1 MLLSRE
7 DVERITTRRL
17 AASQADGCIVHV
29 SGSDKVNLRFAR
41 NSATSNGARS
51 GVAVTIISQFGQRSG
66 SATVNGLDEDT
77 LDAAQRRSEEI
88 ARAAPP
94 DPEQMP
100 PLGPQGYPPN
110 IAYDAVTAGLQT
122 TRLAEA
128 AQTAIATAE
137 ARTVAA
143 TGYSEAGGR
152 FRAIATSAGLFA
164 YERDS
169 IADFTVTAR
178 RKDGS
183 WSGWAGGSQFRFDA
197 LDPANIAGTAV
208 AKAAHDATPLDLEP
222 GQYTVLLEPSAA
234 GELLRY
240 LMWALDARAVDEGR
254 SWLSGTAGQ
263 SNLGAQLLDARVT
276 ITSDPADTHAPSPTF
291 DREGVP
297 HERTVWVEN
306 GVVKTLA
313 CSRYWAQKTGR
324 MNRPAPAALM
334 MAGGATSL
342 EEMIRAT
349 PRGILVT
356 RVWYTN
362 MLDPQTLLLT
372 GLTRDGNFLIE
383 NGEIVGPVRNFRFNE
398 SLVAMLANI
407 EAIGPSE
414 RVHGGDLHGAPVAAP
429 PLLVRKFTFSSRSA
443 GV

>member
-1 MLLSRE
+1 MMLSRE
-7 DVERITTRRL
+7 EVEQITARRL
-17 AASQADGCIVHV
+17 AASRADGCIVLV
-29 SGSDKVNLRFAR
+29 SGSDKINLRFAR

-51 GVAVTIISQFGQRSG
+51 GVAVTIVSQFGQRSG

-77 LDAAQRRSEEI
+77 LEATQRRSEEI
-88 ARAAPP
+88 ARAAPA

-100 PLGPQGYPPN
+100 PLGPQSHAPN
-110 IAYDAVTAGLQT
+110 IAHDAATAGLKT
-122 TRLAEA
+122 ARLAEA
-128 AQTAIATAE
+128 AQTAIDTAE
-137 ARTVAA
+137 SRNVDA

-152 FRAIATSAGLFA
+152 FRAVATSAGLFA

-197 LDPANIAGTAV
+197 LGPAHIARTAV
-208 AKAAHDATPLDLEP
+208 AKAAHDATPRDLEP

-240 LMWALDARAVDEGR
+240 LIWGLDARAVDEGR
-254 SWLSGTAGQ
+254 SWLSGAAGQ
-263 SNLGAQLLDARVT
+263 AKLGQQLLDSRVT
-276 ITSDPADTHAPSPTF
+276 ITSDPGDPLAPSPTF
-291 DREGVP
+291 DREGLP
-297 HERTVWVEN
+297 HKRTIWVED

-313 CSRYWAQKTGR
+313 CSRYWAQKTDR
-324 MNRPAPAALM
+324 APRPAPAALKI
-334 MAGGATSL
+334 ASGSTPL

-349 PRGILVT
+349 RRGILVT

-383 NGEIVGPVRNFRFNE
+383 DGEIVGPARNFRFNQ
-398 SLVAMLANI
+398 SLAAMLANI
-407 EAIGPSE
+407 EAVGPSE

-429 PLLVRKFTFSSRSA
+429 PLLVRDFTFSSRSA
-443 GV
+443 GI

>member
-7 DVERITTRRL
+7 DVERITARRL
-17 AASQADGCIVHV
+17 AASQADHCIVLV
-29 SGSDKVNLRFAR
+29 SGSGLVNLRFAR

-51 GVAVTIISQFGQRSG
+51 GVSVTISSQFGQRSG
-66 SATVNGLDEDT
+66 SATVNGLDEEA
-77 LDAAQRRSEEI
+77 LEAAQRRSEEI
-88 ARAAPP
+88 ARQTPP

-100 PLGPQGYPPN
+100 PPGSQSYPAN
-110 IAYDAVTAGLQT
+110 IAYNAETAESDTAQ
-122 TRLAEA
+122 LAEA

-137 ARTVAA
+137 AHGVDAA
-143 TGYSEAGGR
+143 GYAEAGGR
-152 FRAIATSAGLFA
+152 FRAIANSAGLFA

-178 RKDGS
+178 REDGS
-183 WSGWAGGSQFRFDA
+183 WSGWAGGSQHRFGA
-197 LDPANIAGTAV
+197 LDPAQIASTAV

-234 GELLRY
+234 GEMLRY
-240 LMWALDARAVDEGR
+240 LMWALDARTADEGR
-254 SWLSGTAGQ
+254 SWLSGAAGQ
-263 SNLGAQLLDARVT
+263 TKLGQQLLDSRVT
-276 ITSDPADTHAPSPTF
+276 LISDPADASAPSPSF
-291 DREGVP
+291 DREGMP
-297 HERTVWVEN
+297 HERTVWVED
-306 GVVKTLA
+306 GAVKTLA

-324 MNRPAPAALM
+324 AARPAPAALS
-334 MAGGATSL
+334 MAGGASAL
-342 EEMIRAT
+342 EDMIRAT
-349 PRGILVT
+349 RRGILVT

-398 SLVAMLANI
+398 SLIAMLSNI

-414 RVHGGDLHGAPVAAP
+414 RIHGGDLHGAPVAAP
-429 PLLVRKFTFSSRSA
+429 PLLVRNFTFSSRSA
-443 GV
+443 GI